1 MSHKMAQ
8 KRRAIEDLVQRATES
23 KIKKFESIRGKQ
35 VINIPYWDI
44 VVITA
49 GDEDQKNA
57 YDLQLKE
64 KLARQQLP
72 LGTKYHVL
80 KDPGDVKIGPGG
92 SMMAA
97 LSYLQT
103 IYNQSLF
110 TKKVLFIPAGGYS
123 QRLPSASLLGKVFTA
138 VPYGRPIYQ
147 MLELILAMYIDLPAH
162 MVSGGIFLACSDV
175 IILYDCTVGVEWSF
189 DKPGITA
196 FGHPAPIKIGTTHG
210 VFLYKDTPN
219 VCSQVHIVECEEFL
233 HKRSEDVLREKGAL
247 LPQTCQQTLGISGD
261 YVLVDSG
268 YFMDGETAKKLI
280 EFYEERSPLS
290 CEIDS
295 HGDFLHGLGNCGNSS
310 YINDMSNVSSK
321 TDKLLSMRQ
330 EVFKL
335 FQGTPLHVLVL
346 PYSMF
351 YHVGTTEELLD
362 HFCDNCSLRREL
374 NLTKDAFN
382 RSVDLGIGDTMLD
395 ASSAREACVMNSI
408 VPKGM
413 DTRKACIV
421 EYCYFKTIC
430 SVGERCIVSNCVI
443 QAPSSGCPVSIP
455 PFTFLHTAAVK
466 PKEGSTLYVTIFFD
480 IRDNLKRA
488 VPQLEA
494 AGQLLFLN
502 KTLQVVFN
510 NFNHT
515 SLQAIFPGNTA
526 LSIWNAKLF
535 PPKETM
541 EQSFQTTMQFL
552 EEVHSANPDPHSLVG
567 EGCLSMA
574 DVLKCKDIE
583 AMLKY
588 RKQLYS
594 MILSG

>member
-1 MSHKMAQ
+1 MAQ

-35 VINIPYWDI
+35 EINFPYWDI

-49 GDEDQKNA
+49 GDEDQKTA
-57 YDLQLKE
+57 YDLQLQE

-80 KDPGDVKIGPGG
+80 KDPGNVKIGPGG

-110 TKKVLFIPAGGYS
+110 KKKVLFIPAGGYS
-123 QRLPSASLLGKVFTA
+123 QRLPSASLLGKIFTA

-162 MVSGGIFLACSDV
+162 MPSGGIFLACSDV

-196 FGHPAPIKIGTTHG
+196 FGHPAPIAVGTTHG

-233 HKRSEDVLREKGAL
+233 HKRSEDVLREKGVL
-247 LPQTCQQTLGISGD
+247 LPQPCQQTLGISED
-261 YVLVDSG
+261 HVLVDSG
-268 YFMDGETAKKLI
+268 YFMDGETAKKMI
-280 EFYEERSPLS
+280 EFYEEKSPLS

-295 HGDFLHGLGNCGNSS
+295 HGDFLHGLGNCGNNS

-335 FQGTPLHVLVL
+335 LQGTPLHVLVL
-346 PYSMF
+346 PYSKF
-351 YHVGTTEELLD
+351 YHIGTTEELLS

-374 NLTKDAFN
+374 SLTKDAFN
-382 RSVDLGIGDTMLD
+382 RSVDLGDSNTVLD
-395 ASSAREACVMNSI
+395 KCATREACIMDSI
-408 VPKGM
+408 VPQGM
-413 DTRKACIV
+413 DTSKPCIV
-421 EYCYFKTIC
+421 EYCHFKSPC
-430 SVGERCIVSNCVI
+430 HLGERCIVSNCVV

-455 PFTFLHTAAVK
+455 SFTFLHTAAVK
-466 PKEGSTLYVTIFFD
+466 TREGSTLYVTIFFD
-480 IRDNLKRA
+480 IRDNLKRSA
-488 VPQLEA
+488 PHLEE
-494 AGQLLFLN
+494 AGQLSFLN
-502 KTLQVVFN
+502 QSLQVLFN
-510 NFNHT
+510 NFNST
-515 SLQAIFPGNTA
+515 SLQAIFPPGTTTF
-526 LSIWNAKLF
+526 SIWNAKLF

-541 EQSFQTTMQFL
+541 EQSFQTTMKFL
-552 EEVHSANPDPHSLVG
+552 DEVHTADQEAHSIVG

-574 DVLKCKDIE
+574 DVLNSKDIQ
-583 AMLKY
+583 AMLVY

-594 MILSG
+594 LILAD